1 MIVYLIAFIVL
12 LIPVFRF
19 DLMKLEGNKTLW
31 MYAEYVILVLIAGL
45 RYRVGGDTLI
55 YMKIFEDYPTIG
67 ELSTFDFAE
76 AKYNPMWYIYNSVFK
91 TLGDSFTLFQLCQ
104 AILVNL
110 AFFRFFKR
118 YSPQAFFSC
127 VFVYYFGYYC
137 YFNMEI
143 QREILCIC
151 IFLEAYPLLEKKK
164 LLQYYLL
171 CAAAMLF
178 HMSAVLMF
186 FFPLALLLKKDNFWV
201 AISLLVV
208 TFVLLH
214 KISII
219 SVLVNIAFEGHLA
232 VSVNAYIEKE
242 VPNINGMI
250 VTMLITVPFLMLML
264 LRTIYKFDN
273 DKLMGALM
281 TFVIVIQVFGTFL
294 GVAVRFSNY
303 LMPIGI
309 VFIVNTFYENFWEIR
324 KFLLSRLLISG
335 ALFVYFFNLTYY
347 YVKKQEY
354 YMKGAHQ
361 YYIYVPYHSVFDPQ
375 EDNRREQYILNQRAN
390 EDI

>member
-143 QREILCIC
+143 LRDALCIS
-151 IFLEAYPLLEKKK
+151 IFLEAYPFLEKKK

-171 CAAAMLF
+171 CIFALLF
-178 HMSAVLMF
+178 HMSAVLLF
-186 FFPLALLLKKDNFWV
+186 LFPLALLLKKNQFWIGAALMV
-201 AISLLVV
+201 
-208 TFVLLH
+208 FVFILLH
-214 KISII
+214 KIDIVSI
-219 SVLVNIAFEGHLA
+219 LLNIAFEGHLA
-232 VSVNAYIEKE
+232 VTVNSYLEKE
-242 VPNINGMI
+242 APNINGI
-250 VTMLITVPFLMLML
+250 ILNLLVAVPFLALML
-264 LRTIYKFDN
+264 IRYIYKYEN
-273 DKLMGALM
+273 DQLMGGLLI
-281 TFVIVIQVFGTFL
+281 FVVVIQTIGTFIS
-294 GVAVRFSNY
+294 VAYRFSNY
-303 LMPIGI
+303 LMPLGI
-309 VFIVNTFYENFWEIR
+309 VFILNTFYGNFWDFR
-324 KFLLSRLLISG
+324 KYAFAKIMFCG
-335 ALFVYFFNLTYY
+335 IFFIYTFNLSYY
-347 YVKKQEY
+347 YIKKAEDT
-354 YMKGAHQ
+354 KGARHYRRYAP
-361 YYIYVPYHSVFDPQ
+361 YYSVLDPQ
-375 EDNRREQYILNQRAN
+375 EDKKREQILLN
-390 EDI
+390 ERVYEF